1 MQYRKLGNTGLMVS
15 EIALGGEWLER
26 KSEEQVFAVVDAARK
41 CGINLLDCFMSEPNV
56 RSNLGNAIK
65 GEREKWIIQG
75 HLGSAWRSGR
85 YLRVRDI
92 PSIEAAFE
100 DLLTRFHTDYI
111 DLGMI
116 HFVDRLDDWQVVLEG
131 GFMDYMIEQKRFG
144 RVRQIGLSTHN
155 VEIARMAVEHGVV
168 EVLLYSVNPGYD
180 LLVDLP
186 AEQDSIPDPNAPALL
201 GMDPARALFYDLCEK
216 RGVGI
221 NVMKC
226 FGGGRLLDA
235 ERSPFGVALT
245 VPQCIHYC
253 LTRPAVAS
261 VMLGFETAEQVYDA
275 IRYASAT
282 DDECDYA
289 APILNASRSTYF
301 GHCTYCGHC
310 QPCHKNV
317 DIAMINK
324 LYDLAIQ
331 HDETPAT
338 VQEHYYALSAHA
350 SDCIHC
356 GLCETR
362 CPFHVRVAEH
372 MKTVAAYF
380 GK

>member
-1 MQYRKLGNTGLMVS
+1 MQYRKLGNTGLSVS

-41 CGINLLDCFMSEPNV
+41 AGINMLDCFMSEPNV
-56 RSNLGNAIK
+56 RSFMGNAIRK
-65 GEREKWIIQG
+65 DREKWIIQG
-75 HLGSAWRSGR
+75 HLGSAWKNGR
-85 YLRVRDI
+85 YLRVRDV
-92 PSIEAAFE
+92 PSIEEAFE

-116 HFVDRLDDWQVVLEG
+116 HFVDRPDDWDAVLNG
-131 GFMDYMIEQKRFG
+131 GFMDYIIEQKRLG
-144 RVRQIGLSTHN
+144 RVRHIGLSTHSA
-155 VEIARMAVEHGVV
+155 EIARKAVEHGVV

-180 LLVDLP
+180 LLVDPP
-186 AEQDSIPDPNAPALL
+186 ADGTAIPDPNAPTLL
-201 GMDPARALFYDLCEK
+201 GMDPVRASIYDLCKE

-245 VPQCIHYC
+245 VNQCIHYC

-261 VMLGFETAEQVYDA
+261 VMLGFETPEQVYDA
-275 IRYASAT
+275 IGYETAT
-282 DDECDYA
+282 EAERDYA
-289 APILNASRSTYF
+289 TTIAGSPRSTYF

-310 QPCHKNV
+310 QPCHKGV

-331 HDETPAT
+331 HDTTPAT
-338 VQEHYYALSAHA
+338 VAEHYVALSAHA

-362 CPFHVRVAEH
+362 CPFHVRVADH

-380 GK
+380 GR

>member
-1 MQYRKLGNTGLMVS
+1 MQYRKLGNTGLNVS

-26 KSEEQVFAVVDAARK
+26 KSEAEVFAVVDAARR
-41 CGINLLDCFMSEPNV
+41 CGINTLDCFMSEPNV
-56 RSNLGNAIK
+56 RANLGNAIK
-65 GEREKWIIQG
+65 GEREKWILQG
-75 HLGSAWRSGR
+75 HLGSAWRNGR
-85 YLRVRDI
+85 YLRVRDV
-92 PSIEAAFE
+92 PSVEEAFE
-100 DLLTRFHTDYI
+100 DLLTRFHTDYV

-116 HFVDRLDDWQVVLEG
+116 HFVDRLDDWQTVLDS
-131 GFMDYMIEQKRFG
+131 GFMDYMIEQKKLG
-144 RVRQIGLSTHN
+144 RVKHIGLSTHSA
-155 VEIARMAVEHGVV
+155 EIARLAVEHGVV
-168 EVLLYSVNPGYD
+168 EALLYSVNPGYD
-180 LLVDLP
+180 LLTELP
-186 AEQDSIPDPNAPALL
+186 PPDGGIADPYAPALR
-201 GMDPARALFYDLCEK
+201 GMDPLRDSVYRLCAE

-245 VPQCIHYC
+245 PSQCIHYC

-261 VMLGFETAEQVYDA
+261 VMLGFETPEQVYDA
-275 IRYASAT
+275 VRYEDAN
-282 DDECDYA
+282 DDEKDYA
-289 APILNASRSTYF
+289 RVLFDAPRSTYF

-310 QPCHKNV
+310 QPCHKGV
-317 DIAMINK
+317 DIAMVNK
-324 LYDLAIQ
+324 LYVLGIQ
-331 HDETPAT
+331 HSETPAT
-338 VQEHYYALSAHA
+338 VREHYEALAVHA

-372 MKTVAAYF
+372 MKTVARYF

>member
-1 MQYRKLGNTGLMVS
+1 MEYRKLGNTGLQVS

-26 KSEEQVFAVVDAARK
+26 KSEEQVFSVVDAARK
-41 CGINLLDCFMSEPNV
+41 CGINLIDCFMSEPNV

-75 HLGSAWRSGR
+75 HLGSAWRNGR
-85 YLRVRDI
+85 YLRVRDV
-92 PSIEAAFE
+92 PSIEEAFL
-100 DLLTRFHTDYI
+100 DLLTRFHTNYI

-131 GFMDYMIEQKRFG
+131 GFMDYMVEQKRLG
-144 RVRQIGLSTHN
+144 RVRHIGLSTHN
-155 VEIARMAVEHGVV
+155 AEIARLAVEHGVV

-180 LLVDLP
+180 LLVDPP
-186 AEQDSIPDPNAPALL
+186 ADGHAIPDPYAPTLL
-201 GMDPARALFYDLCEK
+201 GMDPERASLYDLCAE

-275 IRYASAT
+275 IRYETASDT
-282 DDECDYA
+282 ERDYA
-289 APILNASRSTYF
+289 AVITGAPRSTYF

-310 QPCHKNV
+310 QPCHKGV

-331 HDETPAT
+331 HNEAPAT
-338 VQEHYYALSAHA
+338 VREHYEALSVHA

>member
-1 MQYRKLGNTGLMVS
+1 MQYRKLGNTGLSVS

-41 CGINLLDCFMSEPNV
+41 AGINMLDCFMSEPNV
-56 RSNLGNAIK
+56 RSFMGNAIRK
-65 GEREKWIIQG
+65 DREKWIIQG
-75 HLGSAWRSGR
+75 HLGSAWRNGR
-85 YLRVRDI
+85 YLRVRDV
-92 PSIEAAFE
+92 PSIEEAFE

-116 HFVDRLDDWQVVLEG
+116 HFVDRPDDWDAVLNG
-131 GFMDYMIEQKRFG
+131 GFMDYIIEQKRLG
-144 RVRQIGLSTHN
+144 RVRHIGLSTHSA
-155 VEIARMAVEHGVV
+155 EIARKAVEHGVV

-180 LLVDLP
+180 LLVDPP
-186 AEQDSIPDPNAPALL
+186 ADGTALPDPNVPTLL
-201 GMDPARALFYDLCEK
+201 GMDPVRASIYDLCEE

-245 VPQCIHYC
+245 VNQCIHYC

-261 VMLGFETAEQVYDA
+261 VMLGFETPEQVYDA
-275 IRYASAT
+275 IGYETAT
-282 DDECDYA
+282 EAERDYA
-289 APILNASRSTYF
+289 TTIAGSPRSTYF

-310 QPCHKNV
+310 QPCHKGV

-331 HDETPAT
+331 HDTTPAT
-338 VQEHYYALSAHA
+338 VAEHYAALSAHA

-362 CPFHVRVAEH
+362 CPFHVRVADH

-380 GK
+380 GR

>member
-1 MQYRKLGNTGLMVS
+1 MQYRKLGNTGLNVS

-26 KSEEQVFAVVDAARK
+26 KSEAEVFAVVDAARR
-41 CGINLLDCFMSEPNV
+41 CGINTLDCFMSEPNV
-56 RSNLGNAIK
+56 RANLGNAIK
-65 GEREKWIIQG
+65 GEREKWILQG
-75 HLGSAWRSGR
+75 HLGSAWRNGR
-85 YLRVRDI
+85 YLRVRDV
-92 PSIEAAFE
+92 PSVEEAFE
-100 DLLTRFHTDYI
+100 DLLTRFHTDYV

-116 HFVDRLDDWQVVLEG
+116 HFVDRLDDWQTVLDS
-131 GFMDYMIEQKRFG
+131 GFMDYMIEQKKLG
-144 RVRQIGLSTHN
+144 RVKHIGLSTHSA
-155 VEIARMAVEHGVV
+155 EIARLAVEHGVV
-168 EVLLYSVNPGYD
+168 EALLYSVNPGYD
-180 LLVDLP
+180 LLTELP
-186 AEQDSIPDPNAPALL
+186 PPDGGISDPYAPALR
-201 GMDPARALFYDLCEK
+201 GMDPLRDSVYRLCAE

-245 VPQCIHYC
+245 PSQCIHYC

-261 VMLGFETAEQVYDA
+261 VMLGFETPEQVYDA
-275 IRYASAT
+275 VRYEDAN
-282 DDECDYA
+282 DDEKDYA
-289 APILNASRSTYF
+289 RVLFDAPRSTYF

-310 QPCHKNV
+310 QPCHKGV
-317 DIAMINK
+317 DIAMVNK
-324 LYDLAIQ
+324 LYDLGIQ
-331 HDETPAT
+331 HSETPAT
-338 VQEHYYALSAHA
+338 VREHYEALAVHA

-372 MKTVAAYF
+372 MKTVARYF

>member
-1 MQYRKLGNTGLMVS
+1 MQYRKLGNTGLSVS

-26 KSEEQVFAVVDAARK
+26 KSEAEVFAVVDAARRA
-41 CGINLLDCFMSEPNV
+41 GINMLDCFMSEPNV
-56 RSNLGNAIK
+56 RAFLGNAIR
-65 GEREKWIIQG
+65 EDREKWIIQG
-75 HLGSAWRSGR
+75 HLGSAWKNGR
-85 YLRVRDI
+85 YLRVRDV
-92 PSIEAAFE
+92 PSIEEAFE
-100 DLLTRFHTDYI
+100 DLLTRFHTDYV

-116 HFVDRLDDWQVVLEG
+116 HFVDRADDWDAVLNG
-131 GFMDYMIEQKRFG
+131 GFMDYMIEQKRLG
-144 RVRQIGLSTHN
+144 RVRHIGLSTHS
-155 VEIARMAVEHGVV
+155 VEIACKAVDHGVV

-180 LLVDLP
+180 LLVDPP
-186 AEQDSIPDPNAPALL
+186 ADGVAIPDPNAPTLL
-201 GMDPARALFYDLCEK
+201 GMDPDRAALYDLCAE

-253 LTRPAVAS
+253 LTRPNVAS
-261 VMLGFETAEQVYDA
+261 VMLGFETPDQVYDA
-275 IRYASAT
+275 IRYETAT
-282 DDECDYA
+282 EAEKDYA
-289 APILNASRSTYF
+289 ATIASAPRSTYF

-310 QPCHKNV
+310 QPCHKGV

-331 HDETPAT
+331 HDTIPAT
-338 VQEHYYALSAHA
+338 VAEHYAALSSHA

-362 CPFHVRVAEH
+362 CPFHVRVADH
-372 MKTVAAYF
+372 MKQVAAYF
-380 GK
+380 GR

>member
-1 MQYRKLGNTGLMVS
+1 MQYKKLGNTGLSVS

-26 KSEEQVFAVVDAARK
+26 KSEEHVFAVVDAARK
-41 CGINLLDCFMSEPNV
+41 AGINMLDCFMSEPNV
-56 RSNLGNAIK
+56 RSFMGNAIRK
-65 GEREKWIIQG
+65 DREKWIIQG
-75 HLGSAWRSGR
+75 HLGSAWRNGR
-85 YLRVRDI
+85 YLRVRDV
-92 PSIEAAFE
+92 PSIEEAFE

-116 HFVDRLDDWQVVLEG
+116 HFVDRPDDWDAVLNG
-131 GFMDYMIEQKRFG
+131 GFMDYIIEQKRLG
-144 RVRQIGLSTHN
+144 RVRHIGLSTHST
-155 VEIARMAVEHGVV
+155 EIARKAVEHGVV
-168 EVLLYSVNPGYD
+168 KVLLYSVNPGYD
-180 LLVDLP
+180 LLVDPP
-186 AEQDSIPDPNAPALL
+186 ADGTAIPDPNAPALL
-201 GMDPARALFYDLCEK
+201 GMDPVRASIYDLCEE

-245 VPQCIHYC
+245 VNQCIHYC

-261 VMLGFETAEQVYDA
+261 VVLGFETPEQVHDA
-275 IRYASAT
+275 IGYETAT
-282 DDECDYA
+282 EAERDYA
-289 APILNASRSTYF
+289 ATIVGSPRSTYF

-310 QPCHKNV
+310 QPCHKGV

-331 HDETPAT
+331 HDTTPAT
-338 VQEHYYALSAHA
+338 VAEHYAALSAHA

-362 CPFHVRVAEH
+362 CPFHVRVADH

-380 GK
+380 GR

>member
-1 MQYRKLGNTGLMVS
+1 MQYRNLGNTGLSVS
-15 EIALGGEWLER
+15 EISLGGEWLER
-26 KSEEQVFAVVDAARK
+26 KSEAEVFAVVDAARK
-41 CGINLLDCFMSEPNV
+41 AGINMLDCFMSEPNV
-56 RSNLGNAIK
+56 RSHLGNAIK
-65 GEREKWIIQG
+65 GEREKWVIQG
-75 HLGSAWRSGR
+75 HLGSAWKNGR

-92 PSIEAAFE
+92 PSIEEAFD
-100 DLLTRFHTDYI
+100 DLLTRFHTDYV

-116 HFVDRLDDWQVVLEG
+116 HFVDRLDDWQTVLDG
-131 GFMDYMIEQKRFG
+131 GFMDYVVEQKRLG
-144 RVRQIGLSTHN
+144 RIHHIGLSTHN
-155 VEIARMAVEHGVV
+155 AEIARLAVEHGVV

-180 LLVDLP
+180 LLVDVP
-186 AEQDSIPDPNAPALL
+186 VDKDCMPDPHAPALL
-201 GMDPARALFYDLCEK
+201 GMDPVRASLYDLCAE

-261 VMLGFETAEQVYDA
+261 VMLGFENPEQVFDA
-275 IRYASAT
+275 VGYETAT
-282 DDECDYA
+282 EAERDYA
-289 APILNASRSTYF
+289 TPIIGASRSTYF

-310 QPCHKNV
+310 QPCHKRV
-317 DIAMINK
+317 DIAMIHK

-331 HDETPAT
+331 HDEAPAT
-338 VQEHYYALSAHA
+338 VREHYEALPAHA
-350 SDCIHC
+350 SDCVHC

-372 MKTVAAYF
+372 MKTIRNYF

>member
-1 MQYRKLGNTGLMVS
+1 MYQCRVYKVS
-15 EIALGGEWLER
+15 
-26 KSEEQVFAVVDAARK
+26 
-41 CGINLLDCFMSEPNV
+41 LL
-56 RSNLGNAIK
+56 
-65 GEREKWIIQG
+65 
-75 HLGSAWRSGR
+75 
-85 YLRVRDI
+85 
-92 PSIEAAFE
+92 
-100 DLLTRFHTDYI
+100 LL
-111 DLGMI
+111 
-116 HFVDRLDDWQVVLEG
+116 
-131 GFMDYMIEQKRFG
+131 
-144 RVRQIGLSTHN
+144 
-155 VEIARMAVEHGVV
+155 
-168 EVLLYSVNPGYD
+168 D
-180 LLVDLP
+180 LLVDPP
-186 AEQDSIPDPNAPALL
+186 ADGHAIPDPYAPTLL
-201 GMDPARALFYDLCEK
+201 GMDPERASLYDLCAE

-235 ERSPFGVALT
+235 ERSSFGVALT

-275 IRYASAT
+275 VCYETAT
-282 DDECDYA
+282 EAERDYA
-289 APILNASRSTYF
+289 AVITGAPRSTYF

-310 QPCHKNV
+310 QPCHKGV

-331 HDETPAT
+331 HNEAPAT
-338 VQEHYYALSAHA
+338 VREHYEALSVHA

-372 MKTVAAYF
+372 MKTVASYF

>member
-1 MQYRKLGNTGLMVS
+1 MQDRKLGKTGLSVS
-15 EIALGGEWLER
+15 EISLGGEWLER
-26 KSEEQVFAVVDAARK
+26 KSEAEVFAVVDVARK
-41 CGINLLDCFMSEPNV
+41 VGINMLDCFMSEPNV
-56 RSNLGNAIK
+56 RSNLGNAIQ
-65 GEREKWIIQG
+65 GERENWVIQG
-75 HLGSAWRSGR
+75 HLGSAWKNGC

-92 PSIEAAFE
+92 PSIQEAFE

-116 HFVDRLDDWQVVLEG
+116 HFVDRFDDWKTVLDG
-131 GFMDYMIEQKRFG
+131 GFMDYMVEQKRLG
-144 RVRQIGLSTHN
+144 RIHHIGLSTHN
-155 VEIARMAVEHGVV
+155 AEIARLAVEHGVV

-180 LLVDLP
+180 LLVDP
-186 AEQDSIPDPNAPALL
+186 PTDGGCMADPYDPALL
-201 GMDPARALFYDLCEK
+201 GMDPIRASLYDLCAE

-235 ERSPFGVALT
+235 ERSPFGVALS

-261 VMLGFETAEQVYDA
+261 VMLGFENPEQVFDA
-275 IRYASAT
+275 IRYETAT
-282 DDECDYA
+282 EAERDYA
-289 APILNASRSTYF
+289 ATIAGAARSTYF

-310 QPCHKNV
+310 QPCHKGV
-317 DIAMINK
+317 DIAMIHK

-331 HDETPAT
+331 HNEAPAT
-338 VQEHYYALSAHA
+338 VREHYEALVAHA

-362 CPFHVRVAEH
+362 CPFHVRVSEH
-372 MKTVAAYF
+372 MKTVRHYF

>member
-1 MQYRKLGNTGLMVS
+1 MQYRKLGNTGLSVS

-41 CGINLLDCFMSEPNV
+41 AGINMLDCFMSEPNV
-56 RSNLGNAIK
+56 RSFMGNAIRK
-65 GEREKWIIQG
+65 DREKWIIQG
-75 HLGSAWRSGR
+75 HLGSAWRNGR
-85 YLRVRDI
+85 YLRVRDV
-92 PSIEAAFE
+92 PSIEEAFE

-116 HFVDRLDDWQVVLEG
+116 HFVDRPDDWDAVLNG
-131 GFMDYMIEQKRFG
+131 GFMDYIIEQKRLG
-144 RVRQIGLSTHN
+144 RVRHIGLSTHSA
-155 VEIARMAVEHGVV
+155 EIARKAVEHGVV
-168 EVLLYSVNPGYD
+168 KVLLYSVNPGYD
-180 LLVDLP
+180 LLVDPP
-186 AEQDSIPDPNAPALL
+186 ADGTAIPDPTAPALL
-201 GMDPARALFYDLCEK
+201 GMDPVRASIYDLCEE

-245 VPQCIHYC
+245 VNQCIHYC

-261 VMLGFETAEQVYDA
+261 VMLGFETPEQVHDA
-275 IRYASAT
+275 IGYETAT
-282 DDECDYA
+282 EAERDYA
-289 APILNASRSTYF
+289 ATIVGSPRSTYF
-301 GHCTYCGHC
+301 GYCTYCGHC
-310 QPCHKNV
+310 QPCHKGV

-331 HDETPAT
+331 HDTTPAT
-338 VQEHYYALSAHA
+338 VAEHYAALSAHA

-356 GLCETR
+356 GLCEIR
-362 CPFHVRVAEH
+362 CPFHVRVADH

-380 GK
+380 GR

>member
-1 MQYRKLGNTGLMVS
+1 MQYRKLGNTGLNVS

-26 KSEEQVFAVVDAARK
+26 KSDAEVFAVVDAARE
-41 CGINLLDCFMSEPNV
+41 CGINTLDCFMSEPNV
-56 RSNLGNAIK
+56 RANLGNAIK
-65 GEREKWIIQG
+65 GEREKWILQG
-75 HLGSAWRSGR
+75 HLGSAWRNGR
-85 YLRVRDI
+85 YLRVRDV
-92 PSIEAAFE
+92 PSVTEAFE
-100 DLLTRFHTDYI
+100 DLLTRFHTDYL

-116 HFVDRLDDWQVVLEG
+116 HFVDRLDDWQTVLDS
-131 GFMDYMIEQKRFG
+131 GFMDYMIEQKKIG
-144 RVRQIGLSTHN
+144 RVKHIGLSTHSA
-155 VEIARMAVEHGVV
+155 EIARLAVEHGAV
-168 EVLLYSVNPGYD
+168 EALLYSVNPGYD
-180 LLVDLP
+180 LLPELP
-186 AEQDSIPDPNAPALL
+186 ASDEIIPDPHAPTLR
-201 GMDPARALFYDLCEK
+201 GMDPLRASVYELCAE

-245 VPQCIHYC
+245 PSQCIHYC

-261 VMLGFETAEQVYDA
+261 IMLGFETPDQVYDA
-275 IRYASAT
+275 VRYEDAN
-282 DDECDYA
+282 DDEKDYA
-289 APILNASRSTYF
+289 RVLLDAPRSTYF

-310 QPCHKNV
+310 QPCHKGV
-317 DIAMINK
+317 DIAMVNK
-324 LYDLAIQ
+324 LYDLGIQ
-331 HDETPAT
+331 HSETPAT
-338 VQEHYYALSAHA
+338 VREHYEALAVHA

-372 MKTVAAYF
+372 MKTVARYF

>member
-1 MQYRKLGNTGLMVS
+1 MQYRPLGNTGLMVS

-26 KSEEQVFAVVDAARK
+26 KSEAEVFAVVDACRK
-41 CGINLLDCFMSEPNV
+41 AGINMLDCFMSEPNV

-75 HLGSAWRSGR
+75 HLGSAWRNGR
-85 YLRVRDI
+85 YLRVRDV
-92 PSIEAAFE
+92 PSIEEAFE
-100 DLLTRFHTDYI
+100 DLLTRFHTDYM

-116 HFVDRLDDWQVVLEG
+116 HFVDREDDWETVLTG
-131 GFMDYMIEQKRFG
+131 GFMDYMVEQKRLG
-144 RVRQIGLSTHN
+144 RVRHIGLSTHSAA
-155 VEIARMAVEHGVV
+155 IARKAVEHGAV

-180 LLVDLP
+180 LLVDPP
-186 AEQDSIPDPNAPALL
+186 ADTTAIPDHNAPALL
-201 GMDPARALFYDLCEK
+201 GMDPERAALYDLCAR

-226 FGGGRLLDA
+226 FGGSRLLDA

-245 VPQCIHYC
+245 VSQCIHYC

-261 VMLGFETAEQVYDA
+261 VMLGFETPAQVEDALRYETAAE
-275 IRYASAT
+275 
-282 DDECDYA
+282 EEKDYA
-289 APILNASRSTYF
+289 RTIVGAARATYF

-310 QPCHKNV
+310 QPCHKGV
-317 DIAMINK
+317 DIAMIHK

-331 HDETPAT
+331 HDEAPAS
-338 VQEHYYALSAHA
+338 VREHYNALEKHA

-372 MKTVAAYF
+372 MKTVEAYF